1 MKFFAI
7 DTFGIEIPG
16 FSPEFPDKVAL
27 AIKFFCIDPSG
38 ELFVQQS
45 VYIKNER
52 VMKSIQLTFGLFSF
66 NE

>member
-27 AIKFFCIDPSG
+27 AIKFFCIDPAG
-38 ELFVQQS
+38 ELFAQQS
-45 VYIKNER
+45 VYTKLER
-52 VMKSIQLTFGLFSF
+52 LTKSIQLILGLFSF